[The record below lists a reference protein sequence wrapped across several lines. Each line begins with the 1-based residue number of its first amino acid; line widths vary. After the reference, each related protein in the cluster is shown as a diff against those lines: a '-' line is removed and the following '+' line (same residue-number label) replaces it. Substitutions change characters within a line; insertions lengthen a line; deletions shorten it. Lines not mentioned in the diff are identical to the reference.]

1 MTLSRALGGIGRT
14 LITSGCM
21 VLLFV
26 AYQLWGTGIQHG
38 AAQNE
43 LAGDFTALLETV
55 PDEAAPEPETVTAE
69 LDAAD
74 AAEGD
79 LVAAD
84 TASEAESALPE
95 PTPTPVPEEFLQQ
108 LYAKAGNPI
117 SRIVIDA
124 IDVDQVVVE
133 GTDVADL
140 RQGPGHY
147 RTTALPG
154 QAGNAAIAGHRT
166 TYGAPFHRV
175 DELVPGDEIK
185 VQTLQGTFTYR
196 VMDNGGGKGHTI
208 VAPSQVEVLSDF
220 GDNRLTLT
228 ACHPKFS
235 AAQRIIVFAELVG
248 EPVETL
254 PKPQGWG
261 GANEG
266 AGLADEYDERA
277 EDDAEASPEDALGSE
292 VASDVITDEAATAG
306 EAADTAAEADA
317 ADESDDETVE
327 AALASDLDD
336 SGDGTEVVLS
346 TDTGAESEEAAG
358 EGPIGDGFG
367 SGLNGDSEAV
377 LPAISWGLA
386 AMAVW
391 LTAKF
396 LGRRTMRIPAYA
408 LGLVPFALTL
418 WMSFQ
423 HIDQA
428 IPSY

>member
-1 MTLSRALGGIGRT
+1 MTLSRVLGGIGRT

-26 AYQLWGTGIQHG
+26 AYQLWGTGIQAG
-38 AAQNE
+38 AAQQD
-43 LAGDFTALLETV
+43 LAGDFTALLESV
-55 PDEAAPEPETVTAE
+55 PEEPTPEPETVTAE
-69 LDAAD
+69 LPEDT
-74 AAEGD
+74 AAESS
-79 LVAAD
+79 LVA
-84 TASEAESALPE
+84 EESSPIPT
-95 PTPTPVPEEFLQQ
+95 PTPTPVPEEFLRQ
-108 LYAKAGNPI
+108 LYTESGNPI
-117 SRIVIDA
+117 SRLVIPA

-133 GTDVADL
+133 GTDVEDL
-140 RQGPGHY
+140 RSGPGHY

-196 VMDNGGGKGHTI
+196 VMDNGGGIGHVI

-228 ACHPKFS
+228 ACHPKYS

-254 PKPQGWG
+254 PKPEDWG
-261 GANEG
+261 TANEG
-266 AGLADEYDERA
+266 LATEYDERA
-277 EDDAEASPEDALGSE
+277 ADELDSEDDVEVASAETVATDAEAAGSADSPAESEQAQADLADAEAS
-292 VASDVITDEAATAG
+292 DE
-306 EAADTAAEADA
+306 ER
-317 ADESDDETVE
+317 E

-336 SGDGTEVVLS
+336 GGTSGEVTLTTS
-346 TDTGAESEEAAG
+346 TEEAAADGTTEG
-358 EGPIGDGFG
+358 EGQVGDGFG
-367 SGLNGDSEAV
+367 SGLNGDREAI
-377 LPAISWGLA
+377 LPALSWGLA

-391 LTAKF
+391 GCARF
-396 LGRRTMRIPAYA
+396 LGRRTLRLPAYA
-408 LGLVPFALTL
+408 LALVPFVLTL

>member
-26 AYQLWGTGIQHG
+26 AYQLWGTGIQAG
-38 AAQNE
+38 AAQEE
-43 LAGDFTALLETV
+43 LAGDFTALLEAV
-55 PDEAAPEPETVTAE
+55 PVEATPEPETITAE
-69 LDAAD
+69 LVDDDAT
-74 AAEGD
+74 EVD
-79 LVAAD
+79 LGLVE
-84 TASEAESALPE
+84 TEPE
-95 PTPTPVPEEFLQQ
+95 PTPTPTPVPEEFLRQ
-108 LYAKAGNPI
+108 LYAEAGDPI

-133 GTDVADL
+133 GTDVDDL

-196 VMDNGGGKGHTI
+196 VMDSGGGKGHTI

-228 ACHPKFS
+228 ACHPKYS

-248 EPVETL
+248 EPVDTL
-254 PKPQGWG
+254 PKPDGWG
-261 GANEG
+261 GTG
-266 AGLADEYDERA
+266 DAGLQGDEYDERA
-277 EDDAEASPEDALGSE
+277 EGEDPDETDPETEDEVAADVPDAEGDSTAEEA
-292 VASDVITDEAATAG
+292 VTDEADEIETEAG
-306 EAADTAAEADA
+306 DDEAD
-317 ADESDDETVE
+317 
-327 AALASDLDD
+327 AALASDLDGTD
-336 SGDGTEVVLS
+336 DGSGVVLTTEV
-346 TDTGAESEEAAG
+346 DAEDDRTREVAAG

-367 SGLNGDSEAV
+367 SGLNGDSDAI

-408 LGLVPFALTL
+408 LALAPFALTL